1 LFFSHIHCFCASE
14 RSACISNAGRCRDA
28 GQAALLSAAETQL
41 ANNIRA
47 LQEKCQQ
54 NQFSGA
60 ILIAKGE
67 RLIADGVC
75 GQANKR
81 YHYANTI
88 DTKFNIASI
97 GKMLT
102 AVAIAQLADAGKLS
116 YDDKLSQYVDA
127 SWYPK
132 NVLDKVTIRQL
143 LSHRAG
149 FGDMLSQ
156 QITHAPYIRL
166 LFLRELEITNHYC
179 KATR

>member
-1 LFFSHIHCFCASE
+1 
-14 RSACISNAGRCRDA
+14 
-28 GQAALLSAAETQL
+28 
-41 ANNIRA
+41 
-47 LQEKCQQ
+47 
-54 NQFSGA
+54 
-60 ILIAKGE
+60 
-67 RLIADGVC
+67 
-75 GQANKR
+75 
-81 YHYANTI
+81 
-88 DTKFNIASI
+88 
-97 GKMLT
+97 MLT

-156 QITHAPYIRL
+156 QITQRPTSDCC
-166 LFLRELEITNHYC
+166 FCESSQITNHYC